1 MKCLKKLAL
10 INSLKRIEI
19 YGFQS
24 RTDGRTI
31 VDIFFYYYY
40 YLFVLI
46 ARRYK
51 LSSNTSFMKISSELT
66 KI

>member
-1 MKCLKKLAL
+1 MKCLKNHAL
-10 INSLKRIEI
+10 INSLKRNEI

-31 VDIFFYYYY
+31 VDIF
-40 YLFVLI
+40 LLI

-51 LSSNTSFMKISSELT
+51 LSINTSFMKISSELT